1 MALECGDIHPDKNVL
16 ELDSLKLFCAV
27 GRSTLF
33 TAFAR
38 RSAHLLQFGS
48 LVVFTQPKRSP
59 YRQAPFFMLV
69 TLVAITFSPSY
80 RAHSSFIRPRE
91 TGIVWKSVTARLS
104 GKA

>member
-1 MALECGDIHPDKNVL
+1 MTRGCGDIHRDKNVL

-33 TAFAR
+33 TALAR

-48 LVVFTQPKRSP
+48 LVVFIQPKRSP

-69 TLVAITFSPSY
+69 TFVAITFISELPCS
-80 RAHSSFIRPRE
+80 E
-91 TGIVWKSVTARLS
+91 
-104 GKA
+104 